1 MQVVPSGI
9 HEAARSAQAQ
19 APSAL
24 TARQPGEAAR
34 RNTCEGLA
42 REGGHEEG
50 LTGAALTG
58 GNSYRQHDACEGG
71 VCEAEGTRI
80 GRYVLIRDQE
90 GCLHA
95 LSSSAVAGIRES
107 DDGSL
112 LLLTGGRM
120 LQLSHPMLRVL
131 RWFAL

>member
-1 MQVVPSGI
+1 MEVVPP
-9 HEAARSAQAQ
+9 
-19 APSAL
+19 APP
-24 TARQPGEAAR
+24 RQPATPGWKGAHADR
-34 RNTCEGLA
+34 AFEGVDD
-42 REGGHEEG
+42 GGPVDPV
-50 LTGAALTG
+50 LTGTG
-58 GNSYRQHDACEGG
+58 GGLHSRPEPPEDPGG
-71 VCEAEGTRI
+71 DAEGTRI

-95 LSSSAVAGIRES
+95 LSSSAVAGLREC

-120 LQLSHPMLRVL
+120 LQLAHPMMRVL